1 MTIRILGSTAL
12 LAGALAIAGSAA
24 AEGDASKGKTFF
36 ASQCSL
42 CHSVKPGENGAAPT
56 LYGVVG
62 RKAASAPGFNY
73 SKALKGLNVTWT
85 HGQLEKFLAG
95 PAKMA
100 PGTAMPISVAK
111 ESDRDDVVAY
121 LATLKK

>member
-1 MTIRILGSTAL
+1 MTPRILG
-12 LAGALAIAGSAA
+12 ALALAAALAAAGSAS
-24 AEGDASKGKTFF
+24 AEGNAAKGKAYF

-42 CHSVKPGENGAAPT
+42 CHSVKPGENGAAPS

-62 RKAASAPGFNY
+62 RKAGSEPGFNY
-73 SKALKGLNVTWT
+73 SNALKASGITWT
-85 HGQLEKFLAG
+85 HGSIEKFLAG
-95 PAKMA
+95 PGKMV

-111 ESDRDDVVAY
+111 ESDRDDLAAY